1 MREES
6 GPGTGVTP
14 CSLCPIASQISSLL
28 WTCTS
33 PESIK
38 AKAENSK
45 GGKLRVCV
53 ILDNEGGDTLLYIS
67 ALKLYK
73 LYAKLL
79 TDLY

>member
-6 GPGTGVTP
+6 GPGTGATP
-14 CSLCPIASQISSLL
+14 CSFCPIASHISSLL

-38 AKAENSK
+38 ANAENSK

-53 ILDNEGGDTLLYIS
+53 ILDNEGGDTYYCISLL
-67 ALKLYK
+67 
-73 LYAKLL
+73 
-79 TDLY
+79 